1 MPNWC
6 MNTVTFKHEDPKE
19 IIRLQEAFTR
29 DDLLSEFIPNPIGKA
44 ADDWYTHNI
53 NEWGTK
59 WDVGG
64 EAEMIHEQTEN
75 SIMLTFYSAWSPP
88 IRFYQAMEELGWEIK
103 AYYYEPGMALC
114 GKYSNEGGDECYD
127 VPETSDEVVE
137 EIPADIDDMFNISE
151 TMANYEA
158 ENEENEDEDE

>member
-29 DDLLSEFIPNPIGKA
+29 DELLSEFIPNPNGKD

-75 SIMLTFYSAWSPP
+75 SIMLTFDSAWSPP

-103 AYYYEPGMALC
+103 AYYYEPGMAFC
-114 GKYSNEGGDECYD
+114 GKYSNEGGDEYYD

-137 EIPADIDDMFNISE
+137 EIPADIDDMFAISE
-151 TMANYEA
+151 TVANYEA
-158 ENEENEDEDE
+158 ENEEDED